1 MVIRLSL
8 FFLAFISFLA
18 PTFAQ
23 EVHLFVKSNGVYYA
37 ANKSK
42 VSDTGIIV
50 DEKLAVFLTHKQF
63 KSIVEEGKVVRLSRI
78 PATTLNWNQWHTHQ
92 IYTEYFS
99 QEATLENG
107 KIVIKDKQTAE
118 EKEFL
123 NLSLYLIA
131 SFLIL
136 MFFSSLFR
144 ENSKVELHKFILA
157 LAAIVSIFICLWT
170 LLIVP
175 FTFPVWPSHISNLI
189 IISLIFNVF
198 SFLGVL
204 ILHESLSSRYARV
217 ASVAS
222 MIVVGLSLL
231 IM

>member
-37 ANKSK
+37 SNKSK

-123 NLSLYLIA
+123 NPSFYLMA
-131 SFLIL
+131 SFLL
-136 MFFSSLFR
+136 LLFFSSLLR
-144 ENSKVELHKFILA
+144 DNNKVDLHKFILGVA
-157 LAAIVSIFICLWT
+157 EMLSFIIIFWSIMSILVT
-170 LLIVP
+170 LP
-175 FTFPVWPSHISNLI
+175 AMHGHIFKLI
-189 IISLIFNVF
+189 ISSVAFAIFAFIGVLALQNNLSSKFARVF
-198 SFLGVL
+198 SSASIIVAGVC
-204 ILHESLSSRYARV
+204 
-217 ASVAS
+217 
-222 MIVVGLSLL
+222 LL
-231 IM
+231 LF